1 MIFTGKRQ
9 VGKTHEAI
17 SEVVNRCKDG
27 DIVGVISYSS
37 DVSKHL
43 KRLIEKRLLV
53 RGKENVKV
61 EVIRLEDRGT
71 VDHVLIDELDMLL
84 GKNCVCATGGV
95 VNLKGV
101 GIDYPGTYSERITGI
116 TERLL
121 ASIDLSLPRPLN
133 YDKLHVSKEKA
144 KELHDCYCP
153 EYDVVV
159 EKDSINV
166 IIKGEKYSLSDNLN
180 SPKESVEWLCKM
192 FDEDIVHSKIRLS
205 HDILKIFYDALKKK
219 EVKEN

>member
-133 YDKLHVSKEKA
+133 YDKLHVSKGK
-144 KELHDCYCP
+144 
-153 EYDVVV
+153 
-159 EKDSINV
+159 S
-166 IIKGEKYSLSDNLN
+166 
-180 SPKESVEWLCKM
+180 
-192 FDEDIVHSKIRLS
+192 
-205 HDILKIFYDALKKK
+205 
-219 EVKEN
+219 